1 MNIVNSIIQDYYV
14 FLRQYFTTRAPSSK
28 TDYELVEENI
38 DKFKKVWPHFKHLP
52 TIFDDFMTWDEAGKN
67 IKYPYIGVF
76 VKHGLLDK
84 MLEKTFQYDALDK
97 IKIEKYVAKNS
108 DLLVAI
114 MKEEGSDLNVEVD
127 PVLNSVEFY
136 KGDPKYGDSFF
147 TKSDNHV
154 FVKHYY
160 NLIKNEIGE

>member
-1 MNIVNSIIQDYYV
+1 MNIVENIVEDYYS
-14 FLRQYFTTRAPSSK
+14 FLRQYFTQRAPRSK
-28 TDYELVEENI
+28 TDQQLVENNLDE
-38 DKFKKVWPHFKHLP
+38 FKKVWPHFKHLP
-52 TIFDDFMTWDEAGKN
+52 TIFDDFMTWDEAGKD

-84 MLEKTFQYDALDK
+84 MVKKSFQYDTLDR
-97 IKIEKYVAKNS
+97 IKIEKYVARNS

-127 PVLNSVEFY
+127 QALGSVEFY
-136 KGDPKYGDSFF
+136 KGDPKYGESFF
-147 TKSDNHV
+147 TKTDNHI
-154 FVKHYY
+154 FIKHYY